1 MKGDRMGDHVPPLY
15 EFSPEQRDKMLEDV
29 AQRIA
34 RAGMATPAMI
44 FLESNK
50 PFSRIAGNALHI
62 VSPAIGVFLPN
73 IDAYGA
79 LLQDRENVEML
90 ISRLQEIEEERGQQQ
105 RALRAERKSRVRER
119 KLRAKGLPTETEP
132 DPGQPPDSPEPPEQR

>member
-50 PFSRIAGNALHI
+50 PFSRLAGNALHI

-79 LLQDRENVEML
+79 LLQDRENVDML
-90 ISRLQEIEEERGQQQ
+90 IFRLEEIEEERGQQQ
-105 RALRAERKSRVRER
+105 RALRAERKARVRER

>member
-1 MKGDRMGDHVPPLY
+1 VGDQVSPLF
-15 EFSPEQRDKMLEDV
+15 EFTPEQRDKMLEDV

-105 RALRAERKSRVRER
+105 RALRAERKARARER
-119 KLRAKGLPTETEP
+119 KSRAKGLLKETGP
-132 DPGQPPDSPEPPEQR
+132 DPGQSPDSPEPPKQR

>member
-1 MKGDRMGDHVPPLY
+1 MGDRVSPLY
-15 EFSPEQRDKMLEDV
+15 AFTPEQRDKMLEDV
-29 AQRIA
+29 AQRVA
-34 RAGMATPAMI
+34 RAGMATPAII

-50 PFSRIAGNALHI
+50 PFSRLAGNALHI

-79 LLQDRENVEML
+79 LLQDRENVDML
-90 ISRLQEIEEERGQQQ
+90 IFRLEEIEEERGKQQ
-105 RALRAERKSRVRER
+105 RALRAERKARVRER

-132 DPGQPPDSPEPPEQR
+132 GPGQPPDSPEPPKQH

>member
-15 EFSPEQRDKMLEDV
+15 AFSPEQRDKMLEDV

-50 PFSRIAGNALHI
+50 PFSRIAANALHI

-79 LLQDRENVEML
+79 LLQDRENVDML
-90 ISRLQEIEEERGQQQ
+90 IFRLEEIEEERGQQQ
-105 RALRAERKSRVRER
+105 RALRAERKARVRER
-119 KLRAKGLPTETEP
+119 KLRAKGRLTETEP
-132 DPGQPPDSPEPPEQR
+132 EPGRPPDSPEPPKQR

>member
-1 MKGDRMGDHVPPLY
+1 
-15 EFSPEQRDKMLEDV
+15 MLEDV
-29 AQRIA
+29 AQRIG
-34 RAGMATPAMI
+34 RAGMGTPAMI

-105 RALRAERKSRVRER
+105 RALRAERKARARER
-119 KLRAKGLPTETEP
+119 KSRAKGLLTSEAGEGGGGESDQAPET
-132 DPGQPPDSPEPPEQR
+132 DPGRGPSPDSSETPQ

>member
-1 MKGDRMGDHVPPLY
+1 MKGDRMGDRVSPLY
-15 EFSPEQRDKMLEDV
+15 AFTPEQRDKMLEDV
-29 AQRIA
+29 AQRVA
-34 RAGMATPAMI
+34 RAGMATPAII

-50 PFSRIAGNALHI
+50 PFSRLAGNALHI

-79 LLQDRENVEML
+79 LLQDRENVDML
-90 ISRLQEIEEERGQQQ
+90 IFRLEEIEEERGKQQ
-105 RALRAERKSRVRER
+105 RALRAERKARVRER

>member
-1 MKGDRMGDHVPPLY
+1 MGDQVSPLF
-15 EFSPEQRDKMLEDV
+15 EFTPEQRDKMLEEV

-34 RAGMATPAMI
+34 RAGMGTPAMI

-50 PFSRIAGNALHI
+50 PFSRMAGNALHI

-73 IDAYGA
+73 IDAYGS
-79 LLQDRENVEML
+79 LLQDRENVEIL

-105 RALRAERKSRVRER
+105 RALRAERKARARER
-119 KLRAKGLPTETEP
+119 KARAKGLLTETEP
-132 DPGQPPDSPEPPEQR
+132 EPGQPPDSPEPPKQR